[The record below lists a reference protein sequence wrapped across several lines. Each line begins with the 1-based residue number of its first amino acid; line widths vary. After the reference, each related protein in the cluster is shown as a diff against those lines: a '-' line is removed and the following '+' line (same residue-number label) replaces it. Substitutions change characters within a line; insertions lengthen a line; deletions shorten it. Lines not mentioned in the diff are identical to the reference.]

1 MAIQDIEGTEM
12 DRYLSSLLA
21 FVPTGGKGVRCG
33 RDYLSLIHVPACGPE
48 SVFSL
53 DFGEE
58 RHRFTLSRFR
68 NAIWT
73 SLDKNFQ
80 KTHSARSPEV
90 DVLQSEAE
98 ATHPVFEILDTA
110 LFGDCKS
117 DSFGGSGLDYYLL
130 MWQKEGR
137 GAVVECWEPFGRQKS
152 HWMTLV
158 GALEV
163 LASQYEFACSDAE
176 L

>member
-1 MAIQDIEGTEM
+1 M
-12 DRYLSSLLA
+12 DRYISSLLA
-21 FVPTGGKGVRCG
+21 FVPKGGKGARRG
-33 RDYLSLIHVPACGPE
+33 RDYLSLIHAPTCVPE

-53 DFGEE
+53 DFGEK

-80 KTHSARSPEV
+80 KTNSARSPEV
-90 DVLQSEAE
+90 DVLQSDAE
-98 ATHPVFEILDTA
+98 ATHPVFGILDTV
-110 LFGDCKS
+110 LLVNCKS
-117 DSFGGSGLDYYLL
+117 DSVVGSGLDYYLL

-137 GAVVECWEPFGRQKS
+137 GGVVECWEPFGRQKS
-152 HWMTLV
+152 HWIMLV

>member
-1 MAIQDIEGTEM
+1 M
-12 DRYLSSLLA
+12 DRYISSLLA
-21 FVPTGGKGVRCG
+21 FIPKGGKGARRG
-33 RDYLSLIHVPACGPE
+33 RDYLCLIHAPTCGPE

-80 KTHSARSPEV
+80 KTNSARSPEV

-98 ATHPVFEILDTA
+98 ATHPVFGILDTA
-110 LFGDCKS
+110 LLGNCKS

-137 GAVVECWEPFGRQKS
+137 GGVVECWEPFGRQKS
-152 HWMTLV
+152 HWITLV